1 MDCSLTPQYQMS
13 LLKMYVKTLG
23 STLKLPK
30 PPTGNQMYEDRSP
43 EPQPYEM
50 DARSLVANSLGIT
63 LQEQR

>member
-1 MDCSLTPQYQMS
+1 
-13 LLKMYVKTLG
+13 MYVKTLG

-30 PPTGNQMYEDRSP
+30 PPTGVQMYEDRSP